1 MKVLILG
8 IGNVLFGD
16 EGVGVHFANYLKL
29 NYKFYSKE
37 HELEFV
43 DGGTLA
49 MALTP
54 IISSFDKVLMIDCI
68 DADDA
73 NVGDVYYFNYLDMPN
88 RIKWSGSAHEV
99 EMLQTLNSMEFLG
112 DLPDT
117 QILGIV
123 PKRIEP
129 MTFKQSL
136 EILNAVPKL
145 EITALKFLEN
155 LGFSYEKVGNITLQ
169 DIAFKHEKG
178 EL

>member
-1 MKVLILG
+1 MKILVLG
-8 IGNVLFGD
+8 IGNVLFSD
-16 EGVGVHFANYLKL
+16 EGVGVHFANYLNL
-29 NYKFYSKE
+29 NYKFTSKD

-54 IISSFDKVLMIDCI
+54 IISKFDKVLMIDCI
-68 DADDA
+68 DADDPQ
-73 NVGDVYYFNYLDMPN
+73 VGDIYFFNYLDIPN

-117 QILGIV
+117 QILGVI
-123 PKRIEP
+123 PKRVVP
-129 MTFKQSL
+129 MAYELSS
-136 EILNAVPKL
+136 EILSAVPTMEK
-145 EITALKFLEN
+145 TALKFLEN
-155 LGFSYEKVGNITLQ
+155 LGFSYEKVANFDLQ
-169 DIAFKHEKG
+169 EIAYKHEKG